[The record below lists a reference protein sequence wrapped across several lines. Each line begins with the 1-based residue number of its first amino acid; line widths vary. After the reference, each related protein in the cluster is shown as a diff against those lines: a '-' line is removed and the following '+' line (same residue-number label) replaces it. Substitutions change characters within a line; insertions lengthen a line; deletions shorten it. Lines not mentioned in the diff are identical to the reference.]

1 MFTHTYAGECRE
13 RCNRAALGAGGAH
26 CLGRLRKWLTAFF
39 WVLFE
44 VCIMGHVFCTTPPPK
59 RIGKKI

>member
-13 RCNRAALGAGGAH
+13 CCNRAALGAGGAH

-44 VCIMGHVFCTTPPPK
+44 VCIMGMYSAPPPQK
-59 RIGKKI
+59 KIGKKI